1 MRQLSCSTRP
11 TSRSRIERLVRLGL
25 AQMSDA
31 RRKDLLARYS
41 AIGVRMDRLYGLIF
55 GTTYFEDLRAFNA
68 ESIISLLAEVQKRR
82 NKFIHVQPAAIS
94 DELASQVVA
103 SLKDEHLAWIAVF
116 NRRLAARR
124 SVAAA

>member
-1 MRQLSCSTRP
+1 
-11 TSRSRIERLVRLGL
+11 
-25 AQMSDA
+25 
-31 RRKDLLARYS
+31 
-41 AIGVRMDRLYGLIF
+41 MDRLYGLIF